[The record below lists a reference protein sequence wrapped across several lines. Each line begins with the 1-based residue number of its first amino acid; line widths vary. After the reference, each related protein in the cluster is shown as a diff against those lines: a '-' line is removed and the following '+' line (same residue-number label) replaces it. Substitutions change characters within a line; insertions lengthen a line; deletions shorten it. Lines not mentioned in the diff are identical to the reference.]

1 MLKDSELAVALGMV
15 AVSKNSPSVDICH
28 DFLGFALAMLGL
40 EILPDPRHEVVLE
53 SPFDYL
59 VQ

>member
-1 MLKDSELAVALGMV
+1 MV
-15 AVSKNSPSVDICH
+15 AVLKNAPAINICH
-28 DFLGFALAMLGL
+28 DFLSFALAMLGL
-40 EILPDPRHEVVLE
+40 EIFADPCHEVVLE